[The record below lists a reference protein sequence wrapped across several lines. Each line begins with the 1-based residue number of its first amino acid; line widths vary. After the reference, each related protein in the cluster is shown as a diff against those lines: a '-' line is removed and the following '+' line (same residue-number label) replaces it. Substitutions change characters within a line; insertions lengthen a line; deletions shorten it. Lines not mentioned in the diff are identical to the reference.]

1 MTNVFAVFCLRGG
14 IIVDI
19 IEIIVETLV
28 GILCFFCAF
37 QIGINKKLELL
48 HAYHYKNIKS
58 ENINIFCKKISIGLA
73 VVGLGM
79 ILMPAVNSIFK
90 TNFGYWI
97 GIILL
102 SVSVIYMLCII
113 VKYNKTIFKKT

>member
-1 MTNVFAVFCLRGG
+1 MFFAVFCLRGG

-58 ENINIFCKKISIGLA
+58 ENINIFCKKYQW
-73 VVGLGM
+73 
-79 ILMPAVNSIFK
+79 
-90 TNFGYWI
+90 FGCCRSRYDFNA
-97 GIILL
+97 GCKF
-102 SVSVIYMLCII
+102 Y
-113 VKYNKTIFKKT
+113 F